1 MRGVFVK
8 YKAVIFDLDGTLL
21 DTLEDLANSMNHV
34 LKSQGLPIHDKE
46 KYKYFVG
53 NGMYNLVLRTL
64 PPDKREESY
73 VRHCHELVK
82 ETYGKMWADT
92 TQPYTGIPELL
103 DRLTTL
109 RYKLAVLSNKPH
121 EFTLLVVEKLL
132 ERWSFDAVLGE
143 RTSVP
148 RKPDPAGAL
157 EIASLLNIPPKEFLY
172 LGDTGIDMTTAKAA
186 GMHAVGVL
194 WGFREADELRK
205 NGADVLI
212 ETPTDLFKLLK

>member
-1 MRGVFVK
+1 M
-8 YKAVIFDLDGTLL
+8 
-21 DTLEDLANSMNHV
+21 
-34 LKSQGLPIHDKE
+34 
-46 KYKYFVG
+46 
-53 NGMYNLVLRTL
+53 
-64 PPDKREESY
+64 
-73 VRHCHELVK
+73 
-82 ETYGKMWADT
+82 
-92 TQPYTGIPELL
+92 
-103 DRLTTL
+103 
-109 RYKLAVLSNKPH
+109 LSNKPH

-157 EIASLLNIPPKEFLY
+157 EIASLLNIPQKEFLY